1 MSLRINTATQFEQ
14 SILNLQKRQRDL
26 LTVQDK
32 LTSGKRVSA
41 ASDDPTAAAVAERAL
56 ATQMRIDVSQRA
68 LQASRNVVMQTES
81 ALGDANDL
89 LQRFRELTV
98 QLGNGTYGA
107 SDRDAMTNEL
117 IGIRD
122 QLIQVA
128 NRSDGAGNY
137 LFSGQ
142 GSTQA
147 PFAESLVAGVP
158 TVTYQGTTGYLQSAT
173 TEGLPIS
180 VDGYSAWMLS
190 REGSDTV
197 ERSVFDALDGVLA
210 AASGNPTVDGFG
222 ADIAN
227 GLDEL
232 DAAMSNLSAVR
243 AKLGGMLNQADGIEQ
258 RLAQAKVAAQ
268 AEQSGAEDLD
278 LVQAVSDF
286 QNRQTSYD
294 AALRA
299 YSMVQKLSL
308 FDYLR

>member
-32 LTSGKRVSA
+32 LTSGKRVSM

-68 LQASRNVVMQTES
+68 LQASRNVVLQTES

-107 SDRDAMTNEL
+107 SDRNAMTNEL
-117 IGIRD
+117 VGIRE
-122 QLIQVA
+122 QLLQVA

-142 GSTQA
+142 GSTQQ
-147 PFAESLVAGVP
+147 PFSEALVGGVSQ
-158 TVTYQGTTGYLQSAT
+158 VVYQGTTGYLQSAT

-190 REGSDTV
+190 REGSNTV

-210 AASGNPTVDGFG
+210 AASGAGSGNGFA
-222 ADIAN
+222 ADIAT

-243 AKLGGMLNQADGIEQ
+243 AKLGGTLNQADGIEQ
-258 RLAQAKVAAQ
+258 RLSQAKVAAQ